1 MNIIVTGASSGI
13 GYETVKYFTKAGEH
27 KILAIARNADNL
39 KKLELQ
45 CRGINPSSTVLPL
58 ALDLTHYLDNEEALR
73 EEISK
78 KLPSV
83 DILLNNAG
91 NLINKPFE
99 QVTYR
104 DALRTFQVNLFVP
117 AMLIRIAAGLKG
129 EKLHAV
135 NIGSMGGFQGSSK
148 FPGLSYYSASKASVA
163 SLTECL
169 AEEFKE
175 QKISVNCLA
184 IGAAQ
189 TEMLE
194 EAFPGMKAPLS
205 AGEMAAFIGH
215 FCLSGDTYF
224 NGKILPVAVSTP

>member
-13 GYETVKYFTKAGEH
+13 GFETVKYFAQSGNHT
-27 KILAIARNADNL
+27 ILAIARNAL
-39 KKLELQ
+39 KLKELENECQ
-45 CRGINPSSTVLPL
+45 AINSSSTVISL
-58 ALDLTHYLDNEEALR
+58 AVNLVTYLDKEEELR
-73 EEISK
+73 IEIK
-78 KLPSV
+78 KHLSSV

-91 NLINKPFE
+91 KLINKAFN
-99 QVTYR
+99 QVSYS
-104 DALRTFQVNLFVP
+104 DALSIFQVNLFVP
-117 AMLIRIAAGLKG
+117 AMLINITSELKKD
-129 EKLHAV
+129 KLHV
-135 NIGSMGGFQGSSK
+135 INIGSMGGFQGSSK

-163 SLTECL
+163 GITECL

-205 AGEMAAFIGH
+205 ASEMASFIGY
-215 FCLSGDTYF
+215 FCLTGDTFF